1 MCANS
6 KPVWCAHFPPRPE
19 TDLVQRVELNRS
31 RLEAR
36 CLIRFDATAEQAC
49 FPAVQQAARLTRYLD
64 RATPTAAGL
73 ETEWLVSSR
82 PHATMSAEAMYL
94 ADRRYWAI
102 ENGLHLRLDVSGG
115 EDRSRVRLPTAA
127 LNLAMIRRAT
137 VSLAVHW
144 IAQCGNRRQATLQGF
159 YDFMAARNS
168 RKAFSLVS
176 VSKASWL
183 PP

>member
-1 MCANS
+1 M
-6 KPVWCAHFPPRPE
+6 
-19 TDLVQRVELNRS
+19 ELNRS

-49 FPAVQQAARLTRYLD
+49 FPAVAQAARLTLYID
-64 RATPTAAGL
+64 RSPSKSKGL
-73 ETEWLVSSR
+73 EQEWLITSR
-82 PHATMSAEAMYL
+82 PPAAMSAQAMYL
-94 ADRRYWAI
+94 ADRRYWGI
-102 ENGLHLRLDVSGG
+102 ENGLHLRLDVSAG

-144 IAQCGNRRQATLQGF
+144 IGQCHNQRQATLQGF

-176 VSKASWL
+176 ASKAAWL
-183 PP
+183 PQ